1 MKKLM
6 TNVFTCCNGK
16 YNDFIP
22 LFILS
27 NLYHNDNVFVEV
39 GTDEYSE
46 ISNTNSIKL
55 LNKLYPN
62 RFKLRYSNFN
72 NYLIGNTQY
81 PVSPN
86 TVRFIETPEIKTEY
100 VYISDVD
107 IICLTKNFSQVH
119 IDYMKEFNQPY
130 SNMVRNG
137 KDSLTGLHFT
147 PYNNHYP
154 LSDFGDLLINDSNL
168 LSYDEKFLYLL
179 VNKNYPIEINNNNF
193 RPVHGIHV
201 SLNRDPYG
209 DVGWGVNRDRYL
221 RWVEFRNSDEFL
233 TLEPSFSKKIKET
246 INIIDNYKI

>member
-1 MKKLM
+1 MKKLI

-39 GTDEYSE
+39 GTDEYNK
-46 ISNTNSIKL
+46 ISNTDSIKL

-62 RFKLRYSNFN
+62 RFKVRHSNFN
-72 NYLIGNTQY
+72 HYTTNGVKYGI
-81 PVSPN
+81 SPN
-86 TVRFIETPEIKTEY
+86 TVRFIETPKIKTQY

-107 IICLTKNFSQVH
+107 IICLTKNFSQQH
-119 IDYMKEFNQPY
+119 IDFMNEFNQPY
-130 SNMVRNG
+130 SNMVRDG
-137 KDSLTGLHFT
+137 KNSLTGLHFT

-154 LSDFGDLLINDSNL
+154 LTDFNDLLVNDSNL

-179 VNKNYPIEINNNNF
+179 VKKKHPIDTNNNF

-201 SLNRDPYG
+201 SLNRDPYS
-209 DVGWGVNRDRYL
+209 DLNWGINRDRYL
-221 RWVEFRNSDEFL
+221 AWTEFRNSDEFL
-233 TLEPSFSKKIKET
+233 SLEPLFSEKIKEM